1 MSEILLDQQLPF
13 YSPSRSPPSY
23 SPHILDGEE
32 TLARTCRFHSSSHAT
47 GTFTKHS
54 GDVTV
59 VLSEQDEDANVP
71 SYGRQG
77 LLAGSII
84 LDSSLKTEDIVAVVL
99 KVEGRIKLNVSGA
112 NAVSKTVKT
121 VDEQYELWSC
131 HTPNSSTSA
140 ACPRLIPFST
150 VLPPTFKDGDREYP
164 LPPSYEVNFTGIPG
178 LYAKC
183 SYAIRA
189 TVKTHGPLWDHKQ
202 TVSTPFIYRPRKR
215 PPQPALRAA
224 FLSSIKASPEEW
236 FQTTSVLQARPSTKI
251 ESINANLF
259 LPAVR
264 SFGLQDIIPYHIQLT
279 GPISSLKK
287 FYSVVQYEPELSST
301 NSFYPSRSRSALTMG
316 VSLCRQVRVEVK
328 GQAVWKSSI
337 IGNGTLTA
345 LPPSIDLIPNLSHP
359 TQEMALDWEG
369 EIRCRD
375 DIRVGHFDAGKIATS
390 DFLVFSISS
399 KPNFGAFNALRMIV
413 PISLVT
419 DTWVEH

>member
-1 MSEILLDQQLPF
+1 MSEPLDQQLPS

-23 SPHILDGEE
+23 SPHSRDGEE
-32 TLARTCRFHSSSHAT
+32 TLAQTCRFHSSLHAT
-47 GTFTKHS
+47 GTFTKHH

-59 VLSEQDEDANVP
+59 VLSEQDEDVDVP
-71 SYGRQG
+71 SYGRHG

-84 LDSSLKTEDIVAVVL
+84 LDSSLKIEDIVAVVL
-99 KVEGRIKLNVSGA
+99 KVEGRIKLNISGA
-112 NAVSKTVKT
+112 NAASKTVKT

-131 HTPNSSTSA
+131 QTPNSSISST
-140 ACPRLIPFST
+140 CPRLIPFST
-150 VLPPTFKDGDREYP
+150 ILPPTFKDGNHEYP

-183 SYAIRA
+183 TYTIRA
-189 TVKTHGPLWDHKQ
+189 IVKTHGSFWDHKQ

-215 PPQPALRAA
+215 PPQPTVASE
-224 FLSSIKASPEEW
+224 FFSSIKVSPEEW
-236 FQTTSVLQARPSTKI
+236 FQTTSVLQARPRTKLEPI
-251 ESINANLF
+251 NVSIF

-264 SFGLQDIIPYHIQLT
+264 SFGLRDTIPYHIQLS

-287 FYSVVQYEPELSST
+287 FYSCVQYEPEPPSPRSQST
-301 NSFYPSRSRSALTMG
+301 LTMS

-337 IGNGTLTA
+337 IGSGTLTA
-345 LPPSIDLIPNLSHP
+345 LPPSVELDPRLSHSAH
-359 TQEMALDWEG
+359 EMALDWEG

-375 DIRVGHFDAGKIATS
+375 DIRVGHFDAGKIAMS
-390 DFLVFSISS
+390 DFLVFSVVP
-399 KPNFGAFNALRMIV
+399 KPTMGAFNSLRMIV
-413 PISLVT
+413 PILLVT